1 MKLESISHTGHL
13 GDILERTAQPVCN
26 AICSEASH
34 LLACASERIRQNPV
48 PIVAGAVAFGI
59 AIGYLIVSGR
69 HTPTFQERYVS
80 EPLDQAV
87 ETIGSSFGRLYGN
100 LKFW

>member
-1 MKLESISHTGHL
+1 MTLESIASTDHL
-13 GDILERTAQPVCN
+13 GDILQRTAQPVSH
-26 AICSEASH
+26 AIHDETSK
-34 LLACASERIRQNPV
+34 LLAAASERIRQNPV

-59 AIGYLIVSGR
+59 AIGYLIVAGR

-80 EPLDQAV
+80 EPLDQAA
-87 ETIGSSFGRLYGN
+87 ESLGSTFGRLYEN